1 LFSLVLVL
9 TFLCRNTS
17 CTTAALVNGSG
28 LVLVIYATI
37 LVVVIAR
44 AEQQLTAA
52 IGVLGAIIGY
62 LFGTATRGAAADK
75 QAAKSSL
82 PVEKRSP
89 AVF

>member
-1 LFSLVLVL
+1 VHDV
-9 TFLCRNTS
+9 R
-17 CTTAALVNGSG
+17 ARQRER

-62 LFGTATRGAAADK
+62 LFGSAARAATTADK
-75 QAAKSSL
+75 QTAAGKTLADPRSGAASS
-82 PVEKRSP
+82 
-89 AVF
+89 